1 MSLSHGRI
9 RSTDTQSNSGLKPHT
24 GAYTT
29 IEDKKLK
36 IYKSR
41 VASVDAEGTPGL
53 LTIAAGRL
61 LVQTGQSPGG
71 AGSAKKAASAW
82 RPLISRPVSACRQA
96 LFWEDEEKVMQAKK
110 RLYVGLL
117 GFSLIMVI
125 GIAALVWY
133 IFTHRDILVNQVL
146 LIGMLVIA
154 AVIFAVLGLGILAI
168 VMMIIRCK
176 SFPSLETL
184 TQWANGMLFPLTLL
198 TGRFFGI
205 DKDKILKSFIS
216 VNNYLVGNKKPGLR
230 CQDIMILL
238 PTACRTRNASL
249 RLLLT

>member
-1 MSLSHGRI
+1 
-9 RSTDTQSNSGLKPHT
+9 
-24 GAYTT
+24 
-29 IEDKKLK
+29 
-36 IYKSR
+36 
-41 VASVDAEGTPGL
+41 
-53 LTIAAGRL
+53 
-61 LVQTGQSPGG
+61 
-71 AGSAKKAASAW
+71 
-82 RPLISRPVSACRQA
+82 
-96 LFWEDEEKVMQAKK
+96 MQAKK

-216 VNNYLVGNKKPGLR
+216 VNNYLVGNKNLALR

-238 PTACRTRNASL
+238 PHCLQNSECKFKITIDINNCRNCGKCKIGALKELAEQYRVKLRVATGGTLARKWIKETKPKAVIAVACERDLSAGIQDTGELPVLGVLNCRPHGPCLNTDVDVAEIE
-249 RLLLT
+249 RALLTISKGGCL